1 VRNIAIEYINDLNL
15 NTATFV
21 GIDAHSTEHTALAM
35 NRFEEEKGMLRFE
48 NTIDGIAAFLHW
60 LPTLDTPAENVVI
73 GVEGSGGNGHALV
86 SHLIPL
92 YEHVYEVNPLYTK
105 QRRTF
110 STRGRKSDP
119 LDAKLIAEVL
129 TRKLPELP
137 KLTRSVL
144 SSRLVS
150 LKKPSGFM
158 KKKQDYGTR
167 LKNQLQRL
175 KREHRLCVN
184 LDEKR
189 ILSLTIREK
198 QNELRS
204 VKRVQKKLMDEMS
217 ILLKGQGENLT
228 TMIGI
233 STITAAKLVARI
245 NGIERFQNISKFLQ
259 YAGIAPKEK
268 SSGKVK
274 RHVQNNKGNRSL
286 NSTFYWIALNQVR
299 WHAQAKAY
307 FDKKLKEGKTK
318 KHALRCVMKRVACIV
333 YGMLK
338 SGEEYRG

>member
-1 VRNIAIEYINDLNL
+1 MQQTTIDL
-15 NTATFV
+15 NTATFI
-21 GIDAHSTEHTALAM
+21 GIDTHPSEHTALAM
-35 NRFEEEKGMLRFE
+35 SRFEEEKGVLRFE
-48 NTIDGIAAFLHW
+48 NTKAGIAAFLHW
-60 LPTLDTPAENVVI
+60 LPTLETQAKNVVI
-73 GVEGSGGNGHALV
+73 GVEGSGGSGHALV
-86 SHLIPL
+86 SYLLPL
-92 YEHVYEVNPLYTK
+92 YEHIYEVNPLYTK
-105 QRRTF
+105 QRRAF
-110 STRGRKSDP
+110 GTRGRKSDP
-119 LDAKLIAEVL
+119 VDAKLVAEVL

-137 KLTRSVL
+137 KLTKHGL

-150 LKKPSGFM
+150 LKKTVWFHEEKARHGA
-158 KKKQDYGTR
+158 R

-184 LDEKR
+184 PDEKR
-189 ILSLTIREK
+189 ILALTIREK
-198 QNELRS
+198 RTELQS
-204 VKRVQKKLMDEMS
+204 VKRVKKKLADEMA
-217 ILLKGQGENLT
+217 ILLKGHGEHLT
-228 TMIGI
+228 TMKGI

-245 NGIERFQNISKFLQ
+245 GGIERFPSISKFLQ

-268 SSGKVK
+268 SSGRVK

-286 NSTFYWIALNQVR
+286 NTTFYWIALNQVR
-299 WHAQAKAY
+299 WHAEAKAY